1 MGVASAIWSQARGVS
16 GGQADEAD
24 LLARCL
30 RGDND
35 AREAL
40 VRRYQRTV
48 YRLAYSLL
56 GHPEEAVDAT
66 QDALIAMLQSLRSFR
81 GEASFETWLKRLTTN
96 VCLTHRR
103 RARVRGPWNQL
114 EEEGKQIAPGPDPES
129 VALTHEVQAAVR
141 EQVRRLP
148 SDYRVV
154 VVLRDIHGLSY
165 SEIAEI
171 LRIPA
176 GTVKSRLCRG
186 RQMLRLAI
194 EDDERIPTPTQG
206 ERP

>member
-1 MGVASAIWSQARGVS
+1 MGVASAIWSQARGAS
-16 GGQADEAD
+16 GVRADEAE
-24 LLARCL
+24 LLRRCL
-30 RGDND
+30 RADND

-56 GHPEEAVDAT
+56 GHPEEATDAA
-66 QDALIAMLQSLRSFR
+66 QDALVAMLQSLRSFR

-103 RARVRGPWNQL
+103 RARVRAPWNQP
-114 EEEGKQIAPGPDPES
+114 EEEVEQVAPGPSPES
-129 VALTHEVQAAVR
+129 VALRHEVQAAVR

-148 SDYRVV
+148 SDYRAV

-165 SEIAEI
+165 SEITEI
-171 LRIPA
+171 LRVPV

-186 RQMLRLAI
+186 RRMLRLAI
-194 EDDERIPTPTQG
+194 EDDERIPTPTRG
-206 ERP
+206 ERS